1 MADRLAAM
9 ETFVRVVDGNSFTAA
24 ARALGSSQSRV
35 SKAIAALE
43 ARLGARLIV
52 RTTRHISLTPDGTE
66 FYRRARAIL
75 AATEEAEAGVRIGQD
90 LIGGRIK
97 VNTSAMLALPLV
109 QPALLAFREAHP
121 KLSIELV
128 MEDRRIDPVEEGVD
142 LIVRVGALDD
152 SGLVAR
158 RAGAAR
164 FGFFAAPAYLAANP
178 APLRTLADLSQHTM
192 IAIPERRLR
201 GRQAPA
207 GLVIER
213 KIIVSNGL
221 LAQAAVLSGAG
232 ITVLPRFLAAEDV
245 DAGRLVEVLADTDL
259 PTADISFLH
268 PFGQDAPLRI
278 RTFMDFA
285 AARWRESGALV

>member
-1 MADRLAAM
+1 M

-52 RTTRHISLTPDGTE
+52 RTTRHISLTPAGTE

-75 AATEEAEAGVRIGQD
+75 AAAEEAEAGVRIGQD

-109 QPALLAFREAHP
+109 QPALLAFRAAHS

-128 MEDRRIDPVEEGVD
+128 MDDRRIDPVEEGVD

-164 FGFFAAPAYLAANP
+164 FGFYATPGYLTANP
-178 APLRTLADLSQHTM
+178 VKLDSLADLSRHTV
-192 IAIPERRLR
+192 IAIPERQGR
-201 GRQAPA
+201 GRRAVPGA
-207 GLVIER
+207 TIER
-213 KIIVSNGL
+213 NIMVSNML
-221 LAQAAVLSGAG
+221 LAHAAARIGTG
-232 ITVLPRFLAAEDV
+232 IAVLPRFLAAD
-245 DAGRLVEVLADTDL
+245 DIAAGGLVEVLADLDL

-278 RTFMDFA
+278 RAFMDFA
-285 AARWRESGALV
+285 VARWRESGALL